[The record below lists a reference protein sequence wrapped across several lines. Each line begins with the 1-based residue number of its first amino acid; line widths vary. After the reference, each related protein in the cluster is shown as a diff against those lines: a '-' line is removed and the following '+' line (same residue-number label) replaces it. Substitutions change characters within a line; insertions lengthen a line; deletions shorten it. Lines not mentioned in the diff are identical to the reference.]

1 MYPLNLNQIMLAE
14 GGRMFRC
21 DACIVSFFVQKGDI
35 MPPRDALNPQRIQ
48 TSLVQCM
55 ANFAVMNIAAN
66 VVFAVQTSRA
76 MVNASAKFGA
86 FRSVSLGQR

>member
-1 MYPLNLNQIMLAE
+1 
-14 GGRMFRC
+14 
-21 DACIVSFFVQKGDI
+21 
-35 MPPRDALNPQRIQ
+35 MPPRDALNSQRIQ